1 MFSGLGA
8 NMQSIGCTVLTIL
21 IIDPCFFCAHF
32 YFAEIVLCGSI
43 LSRVTKGKERG
54 N

>member
-1 MFSGLGA
+1 MFSGLGD
-8 NMQSIGCTVLTIL
+8 NKQTIGSTVLTIL
-21 IIDPCFFCAHF
+21 IIDPCFICAHF
-32 YFAEIVLCGSI
+32 FFTEIVLCGSI